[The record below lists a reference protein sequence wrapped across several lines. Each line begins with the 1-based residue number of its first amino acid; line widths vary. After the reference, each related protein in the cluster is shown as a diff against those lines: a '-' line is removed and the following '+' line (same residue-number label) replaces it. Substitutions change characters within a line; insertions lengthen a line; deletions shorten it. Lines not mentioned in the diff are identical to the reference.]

1 MVKNMNISIIIPT
14 WNRKRLLIEAI
25 ENFLLQLKDSI
36 NFEILICDSN
46 SSDGTEEW
54 VRSHN
59 RKHKNLYLKILHSKC
74 NNISAKRNLGI
85 LNAKYD
91 NLILTDDDCIPLDN
105 FINIYKYFLD
115 KGNTKKIFCGQYRTE
130 NISKSNY
137 ARYRDS
143 RNIIFANDDQYHLI
157 ELKFNNMVTGNMAFN
172 KKFVIE
178 NNILFNEFMTGYGFE
193 DIDWAFR
200 LKNNGF
206 SLFLTQANV
215 NHKETSYGIS
225 KYKIKWFYVGKYA
238 MPLLMKYNLE
248 AAKNLT
254 VFKAEIDKHN
264 HIMMTICIFTA
275 NLFLINPFIN
285 LIEFILNKTD
295 NIRLA
300 YFPIMYKIVI
310 AKSYYKGVRSRKI
323 NSIKQENSFKDWFSK
338 GYK

>member
-14 WNRKRLLIEAI
+14 WNRKKLLIEAI
-25 ENFLLQLKDSI
+25 ENFLIQLKDSI

-46 SSDGTEEW
+46 SNDGTEDW
-54 VRSHN
+54 VKNFN
-59 RKHKNLYLKILHSKC
+59 RKQKNLYLKILHSKY

-105 FINIYKYFLD
+105 FINVYKYFLD
-115 KGNTKKIFCGQYRTE
+115 KDNIKNIFCGQYRTE

-143 RNIIFANDDQYHLI
+143 RNIIFDNDDPYHLR
-157 ELKFNNMVTGNMAFN
+157 ELNFNNIVTGNMAFN
-172 KKFVIE
+172 KKLIIE
-178 NNILFNEFMTGYGFE
+178 NKILFNESMTGYGFE
-193 DIDWAFR
+193 DVDWAFR

-206 SLFLTQANV
+206 KLFLTQANV

-238 MPLLMKYNLE
+238 MPLLKEYNFE
-248 AAKNLT
+248 AAKKLT

-264 HIMMTICIFTA
+264 HIMIRIFVFAA
-275 NLFLINPFIN
+275 NLFFIKPFVD
-285 LIEFILNKTD
+285 LIELIVNKSD
-295 NIRLA
+295 NIKLA
-300 YFPIMYKIVI
+300 YSPIMYKIII
-310 AKSYYKGVRSRKI
+310 AKSYYNGVRSRKI
-323 NSIKQENSFKDWFSK
+323 NSIKQENFFKDWYSK